1 MKERKITI
9 NGTSKQV
16 TLTASEVAEYR
27 YLAVDKDGEVWL
39 FESKPYIEC
48 PEYCYWSPGDSME
61 AFELIESQES
71 IPEIGD
77 AWSDSATHIPIIMD
91 TDAMA
96 DTVEAVI
103 RAKYSQWLK
112 DGVMRELDMLIHD
125 VKALIKAGN

>member
-71 IPEIGD
+71 LPEIGD
-77 AWSDSATHIPIIMD
+77 AWSDSATQIPIIMD
-91 TDAMA
+91 IEAMA
-96 DTVEAVI
+96 DAIAALIRGRTV
-103 RAKYSQWLK
+103 S
-112 DGVMRELDMLIHD
+112 DELLAE
-125 VKALIKAGN
+125 VTALIKAGN